1 MPQKNRSRPRAKK
14 QALRSVSSREFL
26 RNALRHLGRL
36 LRWCILPAFF
46 LLGVLPILAW
56 FVAPPSTLMWARWL
70 SDQPVERHAIPMEKM
85 GRFIPQMVL
94 AAEDARYCQHAG
106 VDWAEMGKVVASTG
120 MDGPA
125 RGASTIPMQTAKN
138 LYLWHGR
145 SYVRKGLEIPL
156 AYWLSLT
163 WSKRQ
168 MLEIYLNMAEWGD
181 GIFGVESAARH
192 YFNKHASELTREQV
206 ALLITTL
213 PDPLRRN
220 PAKPG
225 PAHRAMAAALTRR
238 ALREGGVDD
247 CLE

>member
-1 MPQKNRSRPRAKK
+1 MFIA
-14 QALRSVSSREFL
+14 
-26 RNALRHLGRL
+26 
-36 LRWCILPAFF
+36 
-46 LLGVLPILAW
+46 LGVLPALAW

-70 SDQPVERHAIPMEKM
+70 RGQPVERYAIPMGKM
-85 GRFIPQMVL
+85 GKFIPQMVL
-94 AAEDARYCQHAG
+94 VAEDARYCLHAG

-156 AYWLSLT
+156 AYWLSQT
-163 WSKRQ
+163 WSKRR
-168 MLEIYLNMAEWGD
+168 MLEVYLNMAEWGD
-181 GIFGVESAARH
+181 GIFGIETAARY
-192 YFNKHASELTREQV
+192 YFGKSASLLTQGQV
-206 ALLITTL
+206 ALLITAL

-225 PAHRAMAAALTRR
+225 PGHRGMAAALAQRSM
-238 ALREGGVDD
+238 REGGVDE
-247 CLE
+247 CLR